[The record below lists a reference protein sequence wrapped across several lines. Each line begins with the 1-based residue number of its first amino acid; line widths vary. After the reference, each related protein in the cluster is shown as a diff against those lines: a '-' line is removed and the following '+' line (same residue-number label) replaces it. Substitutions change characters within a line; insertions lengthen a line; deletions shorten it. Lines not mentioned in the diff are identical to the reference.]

1 MKPGC
6 SDNFPK
12 KPPLLTDCLFRVQ
25 RKRPGGCWE
34 SYAFISIVRC
44 EVYAHVIVIFVCSDS
59 SLVSMVNIATE
70 ADKEGFRVSPLVV
83 KNK

>member
-1 MKPGC
+1 MLGILC
-6 SDNFPK
+6 F
-12 KPPLLTDCLFRVQ
+12 
-25 RKRPGGCWE
+25 
-34 SYAFISIVRC
+34 YSIVRC